1 MPHEELRL
9 CAASHQWLSLVDG
22 IGTLLQASS
31 ATHHHSSLSTTT
43 HLHTARL
50 MIPTTRSRCRAPH
63 SRPPRP
69 ERARLAIILH
79 AQAWLG
85 GTRSHERQRV
95 HVTRW
100 SARNRWFRG
109 PAGRPASAPHGEMHF
124 LFFYC
129 RVCMRGLRS
138 MRSWAA
144 AKLLHLYRV
153 GCVGA
158 VPREIPGLLENSR
171 PSERTR
177 RPQTDSGSGYESFFL
192 FFFTSSSARFG
203 AHTST

>member
-1 MPHEELRL
+1 MEEIQGPCLGEQKGTRAHSEFHTRA

-43 HLHTARL
+43 HLHTARR

-69 ERARLAIILH
+69 ERARFAIILH

-95 HVTRW
+95 HVARW

-124 LFFYC
+124 LFFIAVY
-129 RVCMRGLRS
+129 VCAG
-138 MRSWAA
+138 
-144 AKLLHLYRV
+144 
-153 GCVGA
+153 
-158 VPREIPGLLENSR
+158 
-171 PSERTR
+171 
-177 RPQTDSGSGYESFFL
+177 
-192 FFFTSSSARFG
+192 
-203 AHTST
+203 